1 MGIPICNFFV
11 RKYCNGIIAG
21 TIQMGE
27 TVEVQEESKKRR
39 LLDFKWMAGD
49 NTIIAKMAIVG
60 WLGYLVYLRL
70 RRHSGAVQ
78 PDQRQHHVPGYGY
91 YLLRAGLPSG
101 HTPM

>member
-1 MGIPICNFFV
+1 
-11 RKYCNGIIAG
+11 
-21 TIQMGE
+21 MGE

-60 WLGYLVYLRL
+60 WLGYLVSFACAGIPVLSNL
-70 RRHSGAVQ
+70 TNANIM
-78 PDQRQHHVPGYGY
+78 VPGYGY

-101 HTPM
+101 